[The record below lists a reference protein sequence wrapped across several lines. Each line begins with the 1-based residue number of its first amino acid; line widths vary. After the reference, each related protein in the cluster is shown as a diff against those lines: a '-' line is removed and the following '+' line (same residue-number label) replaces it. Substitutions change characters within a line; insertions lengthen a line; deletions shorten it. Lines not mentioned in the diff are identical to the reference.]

1 MKGYVTVTRISQP
14 LRLVLSVLRTLPV
27 ENMVKGKILFIIAVT
42 LFLVFMT
49 QLWRFTSF

>member
-1 MKGYVTVTRISQP
+1 MLCAGDTENKKQPEFYVEP
-14 LRLVLSVLRTLPV
+14 TLPV